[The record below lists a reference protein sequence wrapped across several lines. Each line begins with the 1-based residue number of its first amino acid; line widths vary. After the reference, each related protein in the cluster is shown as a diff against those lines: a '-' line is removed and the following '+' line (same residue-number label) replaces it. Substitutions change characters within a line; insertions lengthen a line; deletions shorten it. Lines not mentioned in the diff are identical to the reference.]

1 MIREYHKIETIF
13 NRDVKG
19 TKKLIEGDYRNET
32 VEMLRNIPW
41 VITEKID
48 GTNIRVCWDGHR
60 VELAGRTD
68 RAQIPSDLVNYLNS
82 TFCTLEAEELFE
94 QKFGSRSVTL
104 YGEGYG
110 KKIQKNGSL
119 YRPDDVAFIMFD
131 VMAGDVWLK
140 RESIE
145 DIGTCFG
152 VEVVPILGRMTL
164 PEAVEYVKAR
174 PMSTI
179 GNAPMEGVVAKPE
192 NDLFDRL
199 GNRLVVKIKACDFV
213 K

>member
-199 GNRLVVKIKACDFV
+199 GNRLVVKIKACDFA